1 MRKILSLLMLFCMF
15 VGTAWA
21 QTKVLDIASL
31 TGEEEL
37 TFSTSGRGG
46 WAVNAGGTNFGSTN
60 DHGFGTTVDYRND
73 QHVFQLKK
81 NGESLYL
88 FSLYAQKYVNSD
100 RSLSD
105 NATNALTYVAQSDG
119 TFVFKF
125 SDTAIINIGGDN
137 QIVINDWGSGAY
149 KGSADKEYDVGNKI
163 TIMDVTEARLVK
175 EVDVTYNYYINGK
188 LYASQVETQEIN
200 SEAEVPAQAF
210 LTVVDYQGT
219 IGEEDCEI
227 TVNCT
232 ENLPFAVTTDLSN
245 PVWQV
250 VEMHRYSTFRVW
262 DYVENDADVKV
273 TEMSSN
279 KEGVSDDSKLWC
291 FTGNLIDGFKIY
303 NKKAGTT
310 VTLNATANNP
320 MVGTASNDND
330 VWKLAKSTATDK
342 PAACFTNNGSNY
354 MNQNGGQ
361 IKYHTEADNGSTCY
375 FYNPADIVLDEY
387 ASIETIPVG
396 VVGSYILSE
405 EMRASL
411 QTANSAVE
419 ANPSDIEK
427 VQALAEL
434 IAGAKS
440 NKVSMSAGYYFVKAT
455 GDGNTAAWYL
465 THKVS
470 DGQETLWAAA
480 PSGGLNADYVWKFET
495 AENGYKMLCTNL
507 NAYYNI
513 KIATN
518 GGDNN
523 TYVNIASAADAEE
536 LTLDDKGLAK
546 FVIKNAGNE
555 NIRTEN
561 NGQVNYWNGESN
573 ETWYIIP
580 ATAIDITIG
589 EAGYATT
596 YLPFDVTLPNTV
608 KAYAV
613 NGIEGEYAK
622 MEEKTDIPANTGAIL
637 EGEGT
642 HTLTI
647 AKAASDWTGNLLKGT
662 NVPTNIAEKAYV
674 LSMPE
679 GESVGFYAA
688 EINVSTD
695 TTNDGEEGAEDD
707 TFEAFKN
714 NANKAYLPASAVTGN
729 ARFISFDFGTETAI
743 DELKGENG
751 NVKTVIYDLS
761 GRRVQG
767 AQKGIFIVNGKKVV
781 K

>member
-1 MRKILSLLMLFCMF
+1 M
-15 VGTAWA
+15 
-21 QTKVLDIASL
+21 
-31 TGEEEL
+31 
-37 TFSTSGRGG
+37 
-46 WAVNAGGTNFGSTN
+46 
-60 DHGFGTTVDYRND
+60 
-73 QHVFQLKK
+73 
-81 NGESLYL
+81 
-88 FSLYAQKYVNSD
+88 
-100 RSLSD
+100 
-105 NATNALTYVAQSDG
+105 
-119 TFVFKF
+119 
-125 SDTAIINIGGDN
+125 
-137 QIVINDWGSGAY
+137 Y
-149 KGSADKEYDVGNKI
+149 KRQNK
-163 TIMDVTEARLVK
+163 
-175 EVDVTYNYYINGK
+175 
-188 LYASQVETQEIN
+188 
-200 SEAEVPAQAF
+200 
-210 LTVVDYQGT
+210 
-219 IGEEDCEI
+219 
-227 TVNCT
+227 
-232 ENLPFAVTTDLSN
+232 
-245 PVWQV
+245 
-250 VEMHRYSTFRVW
+250 
-262 DYVENDADVKV
+262 
-273 TEMSSN
+273 
-279 KEGVSDDSKLWC
+279 
-291 FTGNLIDGFKIY
+291 
-303 NKKAGTT
+303 
-310 VTLNATANNP
+310 
-320 MVGTASNDND
+320 
-330 VWKLAKSTATDK
+330 
-342 PAACFTNNGSNY
+342 
-354 MNQNGGQ
+354 
-361 IKYHTEADNGSTCY
+361 
-375 FYNPADIVLDEY
+375 
-387 ASIETIPVG
+387 
-396 VVGSYILSE
+396 
-405 EMRASL
+405 
-411 QTANSAVE
+411 
-419 ANPSDIEK
+419 
-427 VQALAEL
+427 
-434 IAGAKS
+434 
-440 NKVSMSAGYYFVKAT
+440 
-455 GDGNTAAWYL
+455 
-465 THKVS
+465 
-470 DGQETLWAAA
+470 
-480 PSGGLNADYVWKFET
+480 
-495 AENGYKMLCTNL
+495 
-507 NAYYNI
+507 
-513 KIATN
+513 
-518 GGDNN
+518 

-546 FVIKNAGNE
+546 FVIKNASNE

-613 NGIEGEYAK
+613 NDIKGEYAK

-647 AKAASDWTGNLLKGT
+647 AEAASDWTGNLLKGT